1 MRGYRRRVIDEPQQ
15 HSRLTVAVAE
25 SCTGGLLATRIV
37 ETPGSG
43 EWFKGGL
50 VAYDAEVKHH
60 LLGVTSEEVI
70 NRGAAMEMAEGAREL
85 LEADIGVATTGV
97 AGPDTEEGQPVGTVF
112 VGVSVDGS
120 TQSLSLSIEGGPDEI
135 RSAAANHALQQVLH
149 ARSSG
154 RGRSDPP
161 SHELAVP
168 EGGFV
173 IVSPYPLED
182 VTIVDDTVS
191 FTVPD
196 QTVDPIVIELSG
208 LDRTEF
214 PEVST
219 SEGGAEPASP
229 GNPESNGSRTIRVT
243 PGRTIGITWKSSV
256 ILSGWGSVSGAAA
269 ETANRQLGPE
279 TTRPGTTSI

>member
-1 MRGYRRRVIDEPQQ
+1 MRGYRRLVIDEPQQ
-15 HSRLTVAVAE
+15 HSGLTVAVAE

-154 RGRSDPP
+154 RGRSNPP

-182 VTIVDDTVS
+182 VTIVADTVIERS
-191 FTVPD
+191 LSEPVGFVASLFSHSSRTPTSRASRSDFSSGVP
-196 QTVDPIVIELSG
+196 P
-208 LDRTEF
+208 
-214 PEVST
+214 
-219 SEGGAEPASP
+219 SP
-229 GNPESNGSRTIRVT
+229 SVTIRPGSRTDSSSSQRQT
-243 PGRTIGITWKSSV
+243 SAGRRAIASRS
-256 ILSGWGSVSGAAA
+256 
-269 ETANRQLGPE
+269 
-279 TTRPGTTSI
+279 TSRARRARS